1 MSHIGERASR
11 LAELGEQASRVGPAP
26 RSAQSS
32 AAWVSGL
39 FVMFGYTWILLSD
52 RVATLLAGDDDGL
65 LALIQ
70 QWKGVGFVTMSGVVA
85 YVLVR
90 AHGVRIHAVH
100 QRLIAAYDETLSG
113 WAAALDIR
121 DHSTA
126 RHTHRVT
133 AISVALA
140 EELGID
146 GVDLIHLRRG
156 ATLHDI
162 GKMGVPDSVLSK
174 PGPLSEDEWVLMRA
188 HPQLAVD
195 MLAGIEHLRPALDI
209 PWCHHERWDGRGYPR
224 GLVGLEIPLAARL
237 FSVVDVY
244 DAVTNI
250 RPYRCPVPHE
260 QALELIRAGA
270 GTQFDPDVVDA
281 FLRLAGEP
289 LFEREH
295 AID

>member
-1 MSHIGERASR
+1 MSHIEERVSR
-11 LAELGEQASRVGPAP
+11 LAELGEQAARVRSVP
-26 RSAQSS
+26 RSAQAS

-39 FVMFGYTWILLSD
+39 FLAFGYTWILLSD
-52 RVATLLAGDDDGL
+52 WAATWLAGEDDGL

-70 QWKGVGFVTMSGVVA
+70 EWKGVGFVTMSGVVV
-85 YVLVR
+85 YLLVR
-90 AHGVRIHAVH
+90 AHGVRILTAH
-100 QRLIAAYDETLSG
+100 QRLSAVYDETLSG

-126 RHTHRVT
+126 RHTQRVT

-146 GVDLIHLRRG
+146 GVDLVHLRRG

-162 GKMGVPDSVLSK
+162 GKMGIPDSVLSK
-174 PGPLSEDEWVLMRA
+174 PGPLSEDEWVLMRE

-224 GLVGLEIPLAARL
+224 GLVGYEIPLAARL

-250 RPYRCPVPHE
+250 RPYRRPVPHE

-281 FLRLAGEP
+281 FLRLAAVP